1 MTRIRVGLIFGGR
14 SVEHDVS
21 LISARAVLNNLDR
34 SRYEVV
40 PIGIT
45 REGRWLTSGDA
56 RALLDSGLERS
67 QGVPATLTGDPS
79 VKGLIPIGNGQPPVT
94 LDVIFP
100 LVHGTGGE
108 DGTLQGLL
116 ELAGLPYVGAGVLG
130 SSLGMDKG
138 AMKAVFLS
146 AGLACAPFVLVSRR
160 RIAKDPQGIAR
171 EVEKAFGYPCF
182 TKPGNGGSSVGV
194 CKVKSAA
201 GLHAALQESALYDR
215 RVLIEQAVDG
225 QEVECAVLGNDE
237 PEASV
242 VGEIIPSHEFYDYS
256 AKYLEE
262 GSQLVIPAR
271 LNARQSET
279 VREMSLAAFRS
290 LDLAGMAR
298 VDFFVRRRDGAVLI
312 NEVNT
317 IPGFTPIS
325 MYPRL
330 WEASGLAFPQLV
342 DRLVQ
347 LAMERHEERQ
357 AIRRDYA
364 PGQEAPGAR

>member
-1 MTRIRVGLIFGGR
+1 
-14 SVEHDVS
+14 
-21 LISARAVLNNLDR
+21 
-34 SRYEVV
+34 
-40 PIGIT
+40 
-45 REGRWLTSGDA
+45 
-56 RALLDSGLERS
+56 
-67 QGVPATLTGDPS
+67 
-79 VKGLIPIGNGQPPVT
+79 
-94 LDVIFP
+94 
-100 LVHGTGGE
+100 
-108 DGTLQGLL
+108 
-116 ELAGLPYVGAGVLG
+116 
-130 SSLGMDKG
+130 
-138 AMKAVFLS
+138 
-146 AGLACAPFVLVSRR
+146 
-160 RIAKDPQGIAR
+160 
-171 EVEKAFGYPCF
+171 
-182 TKPGNGGSSVGV
+182 
-194 CKVKSAA
+194 
-201 GLHAALQESALYDR
+201 
-215 RVLIEQAVDG
+215 
-225 QEVECAVLGNDE
+225 
-237 PEASV
+237 
-242 VGEIIPSHEFYDYS
+242 
-256 AKYLEE
+256 
-262 GSQLVIPAR
+262 VIPAR